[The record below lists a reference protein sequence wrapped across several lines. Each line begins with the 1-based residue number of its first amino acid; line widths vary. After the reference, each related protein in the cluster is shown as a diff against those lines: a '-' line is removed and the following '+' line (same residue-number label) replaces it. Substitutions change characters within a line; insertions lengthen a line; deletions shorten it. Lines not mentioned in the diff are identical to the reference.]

1 VHVSPSSKANASGGS
16 RPSASQSEAAKLRYE
31 LESLRSRRIVRLAL
45 MVAEFL
51 RRPWELWRLPGLLRD
66 ALRPVPAPTRPAE
79 TRGRKSGRSGLRLDA
94 PARRRRYPHLVVAH
108 LGGAGPYG
116 ALAPHV
122 RLDPQGWREQLEEG
136 ADLLLVEAATPGWPL
151 EEVTEACAELEV
163 SIVLRLRD
171 AAGLAALDAGLAPD
185 LVVTDDPRL
194 AEQVSGRVGEDRL
207 LRLDPATDLRRWNP
221 VGWRREPEHAVMI
234 VLAREPGTAQAE
246 ELGEVVESLGQEV
259 TLCLTTEVDPGRLPP
274 RLVTAR
280 VEQVDGPAALA
291 EAARGHRA
299 VLALPDLHPTPTAYA
314 RHVLDLVA
322 CGTPTIHLPDDT
334 LRRLLPARLGLE
346 VADTAAAGDLLA
358 TLAEPDRRERTSI
371 AARRHVLTHHTT
383 DHRFD
388 ALLTRLG
395 IPTAE
400 PPTISVLL
408 CTTRPEFLDH
418 AHEQIARQDHPRL
431 EIITICHGD
440 GFDPDH
446 LERLN
451 ARHSHPTR
459 TLHAPGDWPLGQ
471 ALNLGLDH
479 ATGELVTKMDDDD
492 HYGPGHLTDLL
503 LALRYSRADVVGKLA
518 NFVYLSGD
526 DVTID
531 RYLTHQESFVWH
543 LPGATLLTHRETLA
557 AYRFSHVRRAV
568 DTTLYKRLHADGG
581 RRYSTHRFN
590 FIRYRGGQHT
600 YARTDAEFLEQA
612 EHTYPGLAREQ
623 TEI

>member
-1 VHVSPSSKANASGGS
+1 VSPSSNAPASGAS
-16 RPSASQSEAAKLRYE
+16 RPSASQSEAARLRHE
-31 LESLRSRRIVRLAL
+31 LESLRSRKIVRLAL
-45 MVAEFL
+45 LLAEFL
-51 RRPWELWRLPGLLRD
+51 RRPWEIWRLPRLLRD
-66 ALRPVPAPTRPAE
+66 ALRPVPAPSEPSRPKAKKG
-79 TRGRKSGRSGLRLDA
+79 GRNGLRLDA
-94 PARRRRYPHLVVAH
+94 PARRRRYPQLVVAH
-108 LGGAGPYG
+108 LDGAGPYG
-116 ALAPHV
+116 DLARHV

-136 ADLLLVEAATPGWPL
+136 ADLLLIEAAAPAWPL
-151 EEVTEACAELEV
+151 EELATVCRELEV
-163 SIVLRLRD
+163 SIVLRLQ
-171 AAGLAALDAGLAPD
+171 AGADLSVLDSGLEPD

-194 AEQVSGRVGEDRL
+194 AEQAAGRVGEDRL
-207 LRLDPATDLRRWNP
+207 LRLEPATDLRRCNP
-221 VGWRREPEHAVMI
+221 VGWLREPERGTMI
-234 VLAREPGTAQAE
+234 VLAREPTPVQAE
-246 ELGEVVESLGQEV
+246 ALGELVEASGDEV
-259 TLCLTTEVDPGRLPP
+259 TLYRTPAVDPARLPP
-274 RLVTAR
+274 RLAAAR
-280 VEQVDGPAALA
+280 VELVDGPAALA
-291 EAARGHRA
+291 EAAHGHRA
-299 VLALPDLHPTPTAYA
+299 ALALPDLHPTPTAYA

-322 CGTPTIHLPDDT
+322 CGTPTFHLPDET
-334 LRRLLPARLGLE
+334 LGRLLPAELGLE
-346 VADTAAAGDLLA
+346 AAGVGAAGELVAGLA
-358 TLAEPDRRERTSI
+358 DPDRRERSSI
-371 AARRHVLTHHTT
+371 AARRHVLSHHTN
-383 DHRFD
+383 HQRFD
-388 ALLTRLG
+388 ELLTRLG

-400 PPTISVLL
+400 TPTISVLL

-446 LERLN
+446 LERLE
-451 ARHSHPTR
+451 ARHPHPTR

-518 NFVYLSGD
+518 NFVYLAGD

-612 EHTYPGLAREQ
+612 EHTYPGLARER
-623 TEI
+623 TEL